1 MSRLSQ
7 RLTVFLCL
15 FLMLAAVSALAQDSQ
30 PNPPAQAGNAA
41 QVTPAQI
48 KFHGVP
54 WRDPH
59 AGPINTAAPAGA
71 HLSYFGG
78 PVISNTHVVQVRS
91 EEHTSELQS
100 RQYLVCRLLLEK
112 KKSWRGRR

>member
-91 EEHTSELQS
+91 EERRVGKECRARWS
-100 RQYLVCRLLLEK
+100 RYH
-112 KKSWRGRR
+112 